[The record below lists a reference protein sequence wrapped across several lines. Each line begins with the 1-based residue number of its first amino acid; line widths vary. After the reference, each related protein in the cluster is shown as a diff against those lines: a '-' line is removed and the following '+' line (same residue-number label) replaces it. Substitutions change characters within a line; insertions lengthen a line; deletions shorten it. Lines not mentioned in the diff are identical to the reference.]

1 MNRDRRIDLRTTVE
15 DYETFVKAA
24 RLKGTSLSAFLV
36 TAGRALAIAVESG
49 AGTVLVV
56 DDREWLRIRLEIN
69 RIGLN
74 LNQGVTALNRCA
86 KVLREAREYGY
97 WSADEIRGVGETMRE
112 AADGINSLRGELTVL
127 YKAVDKAAGMPAVVA
142 AKGRP
147 RHARP

>member
-36 TAGRALAIAVESG
+36 TAGRALAIASESG

-74 LNQGVTALNRCA
+74 LNQGVTALHRCA

-97 WSADEIRGVGETMRE
+97 WSADEMRGVGETMRE

>member
-36 TAGRALAIAVESG
+36 TAGRALAIAGESG

-97 WSADEIRGVGETMRE
+97 WSEDEIRGVGLSMRE
-112 AADGINSLRGELTVL
+112 AADGINALRSELTVL
-127 YKAVDKAAGMPAVVA
+127 YKAVDKASGMPTVVA

-147 RHARP
+147 RHARA

>member
-1 MNRDRRIDLRTTVE
+1 MGDRVNVHYRIPQKDA
-15 DYETFVKAA
+15 D
-24 RLKGTSLSAFLV
+24 LV
-36 TAGRALAIAVESG
+36 TETAKRLGLSKTDLVATAVRVYAAATSG
-49 AGTVLVV
+49 NASEILVV
-56 DDREWLRIRLEIN
+56 DSNEWLRIRMEMN

-127 YKAVDKAAGMPAVVA
+127 YKAVDKASGMPTVVA

>member
-1 MNRDRRIDLRTTVE
+1 MGDRIDVHYRIPRE
-15 DYETFVKAA
+15 DAALVSETAD
-24 RLKGTSLSAFLV
+24 RLGMSKTDLVATAVRVYAVATSGNGS
-36 TAGRALAIAVESG
+36 E
-49 AGTVLVV
+49 VLVV
-56 DDREWLRIRLEIN
+56 DTTEWLRIRMEMN

-97 WSADEIRGVGETMRE
+97 WSEDEIRGVGETMRD
-112 AADGINSLRGELTVL
+112 AADGINALRGELTTL
-127 YKAVDKAAGMPAVVA
+127 YKAVDEAAGMPTVVA